1 MWQNQCIFIISQP
14 HMISSVECLCLFVFR
29 ITKLLEGE
37 VFSQLDTE
45 HIVHFMQK
53 AQDTAM
59 AARNRKE
66 VYVKFHHIPVNI

>member
-1 MWQNQCIFIISQP
+1 
-14 HMISSVECLCLFVFR
+14 MISSVECLCLFVFR

-37 VFSQLDTE
+37 IFSQLDTE

-66 VYVKFHHIPVNI
+66 VYVKFHQTYIPMNI